1 MYMNYEIKTSKNLN
15 PEFLNEILKLDAMV
29 YQDDLQGSYDSLKER
44 LDANDEMYLLLYD
57 KKEIIGYLCF
67 FPITK
72 KLLDSIYQ
80 DSKIHDDDITKE
92 DIEVYHKN
100 KKTDIYILS
109 IVINPN
115 TKTKEATTLLVNSF
129 IEFIENKI
137 KDGYKIGKVLGTVVS
152 DKGERFARNLGLKE
166 VKKIESNYLLM
177 DCDVEKLQN
186 KYYKKTY
193 QDDVYIMIPLT
204 GKLSRIKE
212 EEEELANNYIEI
224 MDKYSDYECNNSI
237 AGELRRKFIGKETLV
252 CLKDDYDG
260 TISSK
265 EEAYLFLT
273 SHKTTNLHILTIL
286 IPNNHSLT
294 TEIQDNAVSDHL
306 MIDKESHTININD
319 YIQEKYNLIKC
330 GACKSVICL
339 SKKPEDPLEFYNL
352 LSAETYNG
360 KYNTKYTSG
369 HITSKEVINSSEDD
383 ISQYKFY
390 EAYSSLNSILYIFD
404 HFSNDFSNNIK
415 YEALILFIVEL
426 TILQNSAISRTN
438 KKIVDGLKQEG
449 NVSLTFIEQLYKEF
463 GKTSVFWNPN
473 NFKYNTSQN
482 LADKINESF
491 RTKEMLEVY
500 QRNQS
505 FLEHIV
511 DLKNAQESNRE
522 NTILNLI
529 AIILA
534 LLQVLPL
541 ILDFINWIVGG
552 NTYVAYGTTGT
563 LTLFTV
569 FIILIIMKRKK
580 SSR

>member
-1 MYMNYEIKTSKNLN
+1 MKYEIKTSKNLN
-15 PEFLNEILKLDAMV
+15 PDFLNGVLKLDAMV

-44 LDANDEMYLLLYD
+44 LDANDEMYLLLYE
-57 KKEIIGYLCF
+57 KEELIGYLCF

-72 KLLDSIYQ
+72 RLSDSIYQ
-80 DSKIHDDDITKE
+80 DSKIHDDDIEKE
-92 DIEVYHKN
+92 DIEIYHKN

-109 IVINPN
+109 IVINPKLR
-115 TKTKEATTLLVNSF
+115 TKDATTLLINSF
-129 IEFIENKI
+129 INFMNEKI
-137 KDGYKIGKVLGTVVS
+137 KKGYKIGKVLGTVVS
-152 DKGERFARNLGLKE
+152 EKGERFARNLGLKE
-166 VKKIESNYLLM
+166 VKRIENDYILM
-177 DCDVEKLQN
+177 DCEVDKLQN

-193 QDDVYIMIPLT
+193 QDDVYIMIPFT
-204 GKLSRIKE
+204 GRVSKIE
-212 EEEELANNYIEI
+212 EKDDELANNYITI
-224 MDKYSDYECNNSI
+224 MNKYSDYECNNSI
-237 AGELRRKFIGKETLV
+237 ASELKRKFIGKETIL

-260 TISSK
+260 TISGK

-306 MIDKESHTININD
+306 MIEKENNIINMND
-319 YIQEKYNLIKC
+319 YIQNHYHLTKC

-339 SKKPEDPLEFYNL
+339 SEKPEDKLELYNL

-360 KYNTKYTSG
+360 KYNTAYTSG
-369 HITSKEVINSSEDD
+369 HITSKEIVNQSEDN
-383 ISQYKFY
+383 ISQYQFY
-390 EAYSSLNSILYIFD
+390 EAYTALNSILYIFD
-404 HFSNDFSNNIK
+404 NFSEDFSINIK

-438 KKIVDGLKQEG
+438 KKIVDGLKKEG
-449 NVSLTFIEQLYKEF
+449 NVSLPFIEQLYKEF
-463 GKTSVFWNPN
+463 GKTSVFWNQN

-482 LADKINESF
+482 LANKINDSF
-491 RTKEMLEVY
+491 KTKEMLEVY
-500 QRNQS
+500 QRNQN

-529 AIILA
+529 ALILA

-541 ILDFINWIVGG
+541 IVDFINWIVGG

-563 LTLFTV
+563 LTLFTI

-580 SSR
+580 NSR

>member
-1 MYMNYEIKTSKNLN
+1 MKYEIKTSKNLN
-15 PEFLNEILKLDAMV
+15 PNFLNEVLKLDAMV
-29 YQDDLQGSYDSLKER
+29 YEDDLQGSYDSLKER
-44 LDANDEMYLLLYD
+44 LDANDEMYLLLYEQ
-57 KKEIIGYLCF
+57 KELIGYLCF

-72 KLLDSIYQ
+72 RLSDSIYQ
-80 DSKIHDDDITKE
+80 DDTLHDDDITKE
-92 DIEVYHKN
+92 DIESYHKN

-109 IVINPN
+109 IVINPSL
-115 TKTKEATTLLVNSF
+115 KTKDATTLLVNSF
-129 IEFIENKI
+129 VEFMNQKI
-137 KDGYKIGKVLGTVVS
+137 KEGYKIGKVLGTVVS

-166 VKKIESNYLLM
+166 VKKIENDYILM
-177 DCDVEKLQN
+177 ECEAEKLQN

-193 QDDVYIMIPLT
+193 QDDIYLMIPFT
-204 GKLSRIKE
+204 GRVPKINEKVD
-212 EEEELANNYIEI
+212 ELADNYIDI
-224 MDKYSDYECNNSI
+224 MNKYSDYECNNSI
-237 AGELRRKFIGKETLV
+237 ASELERKFLGKEMLI

-260 TISSK
+260 TVSGK

-273 SHKTTNLHILTIL
+273 SHKTTKLHILTIL
-286 IPNNHSLT
+286 IPNNHRLT
-294 TEIQDNAVSDHL
+294 TEIQDNAVSEHL
-306 MIDKESHTININD
+306 MIEKENGMVNIND
-319 YIQEKYNLIKC
+319 YIHERYHLTKC

-339 SKKPEDPLEFYNL
+339 SEKPEDKLEFHNL

-360 KYNTKYTSG
+360 KYNTAYTSG
-369 HITSKEVINSSEDD
+369 HITSKEVERQSEDN
-383 ISQYKFY
+383 ISQYQFY
-390 EAYSSLNSILYIFD
+390 EAYTSLNSILYIFD
-404 HFSNDFSNNIK
+404 NFSEDFSNNIK

-438 KKIVDGLKQEG
+438 KKIVDGLKHEG
-449 NVSLTFIEQLYKEF
+449 NVSLPFIEQLYKEF
-463 GKTSVFWNPN
+463 GKTSVFWNQN

-482 LADKINESF
+482 LANKINESF
-491 RTKEMLEVY
+491 KTKEMLEVY

-511 DLKNAQESNRE
+511 DLKNVQESNRE

-552 NTYVAYGTTGT
+552 NDYVAYGTTGT
-563 LTLFTV
+563 LTLFTI

-580 SSR
+580 DSR